1 MEQLDVVK
9 EVESGFKFRWIYEK
23 VDVESF
29 VFYSYKYNL
38 PIKIIEILVKRGIK
52 NEEELKTFIEAP
64 LNKFINPFEMKDI
77 ELAVHRI
84 YNALNSGE
92 KICIYGDYDVD
103 GITATSIIYIFLKEI
118 GANVIYH
125 IPNGISEGYSL
136 NKNIIRKLAEEN
148 VSLIITVD
156 CGINSYNEVLLAK
169 SIGIDVIITDHH
181 MPKYP
186 ELSEAVAVINPYRT
200 DESYPFKDLSGVGV
214 VYKLLI
220 ALRYYLD
227 KKNFFTKTKK
237 IPNILKYL
245 DLVALGTIGDV
256 SPLIGENRIIVK
268 HGLAMISSNAE
279 RVGIKEL
286 KAMLGLYGKK
296 ICVSDIS
303 FIINPRINAAA
314 RIGNGAKGVRLF
326 ATNSEIEARKLI
338 EDLNAENRSR
348 RHIERRIVKEIQ
360 HMIEENRMDLKYK
373 ALVLYSHSWHPS
385 IVSVIASKVVEQY
398 NRPVIVIAFN
408 GKIGKGSARSQ
419 SSFNLYKSIKHISRL
434 LYDFGGH
441 KNAVGLRVSFD
452 NISDL
457 QREFN
462 KYVASNLSSEEF
474 TPAINIDAI
483 LEPEDINDEMF
494 DSIKLLEPFGE
505 KNPNPLFL
513 MKNVKVVEPFRF
525 SGRNGETLKGII
537 EKNGKAFEIVGN
549 KMFEYKSMLK
559 NVKTLDIIFNL
570 ERNYWSNEN
579 FLLKIKD
586 LKKNS

>member
-570 ERNYWSNEN
+570 ERNYWSKEN